1 MEYRKEDFP
10 KSAIYRKP
18 SNRVPFETDFK
29 DGEEVE
35 FLSFIDRPN
44 AWKDGYAWYK
54 SKKGL
59 FKRNLVNI
67 KDLV

>member
-1 MEYRKEDFP
+1 MDRDTLKDIQYLLIMFEGSIEDNG
-10 KSAIYRKP
+10 A
-18 SNRVPFETDFK
+18 E
-29 DGEEVE
+29 
-35 FLSFIDRPN
+35 
-44 AWKDGYAWYK
+44 AWNDGYAWYK